1 MTAMARRRDESLTP
15 AFLAALALH
24 LGLLAW
30 ITFFPQ
36 PTSIMPM
43 GTAVPINIVSSA
55 PVTDSRKAEAAP
67 TVQEAQTEAPVAQA
81 KAPEPRA
88 AAARPTPP
96 RPTPVPTVA
105 KIAPALKP
113 APPKPAPPAKAQP
126 TTQPLSLDALQA
138 SLAKSAHAAPTHPA
152 FAKRGMAQIETD
164 LQARVDAGHGV
175 SQSDQAGLQ
184 QLLERLWNPNCAV
197 EGANAVIV
205 PVRFHVGVDGRVD
218 SRVSA
223 GGRES
228 SSDPTLAAAAR
239 RAIDAVHQGEPYKLA
254 LRNQSQPFT
263 VNFNAKSACAGH

>member
-15 AFLAALALH
+15 AFLTALALH

-43 GTAVPINIVSSA
+43 GTAVPITIVSSA
-55 PVTDSRKAEAAP
+55 PVTDSRKAVAAP
-67 TVQEAQTEAPVAQA
+67 TVQEAQTEAPIVNA

-96 RPTPVPTVA
+96 KPAPVPTIA
-105 KIAPALKP
+105 RTAPALKP
-113 APPKPAPPAKAQP
+113 APPKPTAPSKAHP
-126 TTQPLSLDALQA
+126 VTQPLNLDALQA
-138 SLAKSAHAAPTHPA
+138 SLARSVHAAPAHPA

-164 LQARVDAGHGV
+164 LQARVDAGRGV
-175 SQSDQAGLQ
+175 SQSDQQGLQ

-197 EGANAVIV
+197 EGGDAVIV
-205 PVRFHVGVDGRVD
+205 PVRFQVGPDGRVA
-218 SRVSA
+218 SRISA
-223 GGRES
+223 GGRET
-228 SSDPTLAAAAR
+228 SSDPILAAAAR
-239 RAIDAVHQGEPYKLA
+239 RAIDAVHQGAPYKA
-254 LRNQSQPFT
+254 ELRDKVFT

>member
-1 MTAMARRRDESLTP
+1 MIAQARRREESLTP

-30 ITFFPQ
+30 ITFFPR

-67 TVQEAQTEAPVAQA
+67 TVQEARTEAPVVDA

-88 AAARPTPP
+88 AAAQPSPP
-96 RPTPVPTVA
+96 RPAPVPTVA
-105 KIAPALKP
+105 RTAPALKP
-113 APPKPAPPAKAQP
+113 SPPKPAAPSKAQP
-126 TTQPLSLDALQA
+126 APQSLNLDALQA
-138 SLAKSAHAAPTHPA
+138 SIARSAHAAPAHPA

-175 SQSDQAGLQ
+175 SQSDQQGLQ

-197 EGANAVIV
+197 EGGDSVIV
-205 PVRFHVGVDGRVD
+205 PVRFQIGPDGHVAN
-218 SRVSA
+218 RVSA
-223 GGRES
+223 GGRET
-228 SSDPTLAAAAR
+228 SSDPVLAAAAR
-239 RAIDAVHQGEPYKLA
+239 RAIDAVHQGAPYA
-254 LRNQSQPFT
+254 AAYRGQIFT